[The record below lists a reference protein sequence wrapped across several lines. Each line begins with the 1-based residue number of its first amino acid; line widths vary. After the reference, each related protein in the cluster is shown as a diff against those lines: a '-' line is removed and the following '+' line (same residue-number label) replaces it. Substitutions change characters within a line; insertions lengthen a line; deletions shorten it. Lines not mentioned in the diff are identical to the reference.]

1 MAIYLGKNKVS
12 IKYILN
18 TNNTYLSNEEQE
30 SNLEQE
36 SNVTL
41 PTLIALLDIATEQ
54 YDTITSMGTFTVSGT
69 LLTWNTEAEDEG
81 WFINYEGLETK
92 CTVISEEQDSISVT
106 LKTIQNFSQN
116 GEMVQLFFRTRMS
129 GETLYQ
135 VLYPNTITT
144 VITTTE

>member
-18 TNNTYLSNEEQE
+18 TNNTDSSNED
-30 SNLEQE
+30 QE

-41 PTLIALLDIATEQ
+41 PTIIALVDVATEQ
-54 YDTITSMGTFTVSGT
+54 YDTITSQGTFMVSGT

-81 WFINYEGLETK
+81 WFINYEGIETK
-92 CTVISEEQDSISVT
+92 CTVIGEEQDSLYVT
-106 LKTIQNFSQN
+106 LKTVQIFSRN
-116 GEMVQLFFRTRMS
+116 GETVQLFFRTRMG
-129 GETLYQ
+129 GEILHQ

-144 VITTTE
+144 AITE